1 MDGDDIGDNDNHHD
15 DDHCLNDDDDDDDR
29 PNQDEDASVYWEVEK

>member
-15 DDHCLNDDDDDDDR
+15 DDQCLNDDDDDDDR